1 VRTISRQILS
11 TLLLTILIVLGGWS
25 AFEIRNALVME
36 EMKLDAGARLVTE
49 RLAYNLVNPLW
60 NMNLDEVEK
69 TILYEIR
76 ADMISAVIVKDEFGN
91 IHSGKVELTDG
102 RIENWNP
109 DNSLHRNMTESGA
122 KKISK
127 NIVHNDKT
135 IGTVVL
141 YTNSQYLDKL
151 LRAEIIRIII
161 KLVVLVLILFCV
173 MYALLRYVVVK
184 PLTRLKDWATTVTTE
199 TRTVA
204 PEMRNSV
211 ELVSLAT
218 AISSMSCNLTKSYD
232 DIHEQTVQLET
243 EMAERQL
250 ANEALQLKTAELE
263 GEVKERRAAQQ
274 TLLEQTVLL
283 QEEIAERERLQQEHD
298 RLEEQLRQSQK
309 MEAIGLLAGGVAH
322 DFNNILSVIMGY
334 GDLLARGTPDGK
346 MHDNAIQLLKASERA
361 AELTRGLLA
370 FSRKQTFNLERI
382 DINQLATEN
391 CKFLKRIIG
400 EDIELVTEF
409 HPKPLFLSIDKS
421 QIQQV
426 LMNLATNARDAM
438 LLGGK
443 LTIRITSEKLDDSF
457 ISGHGFG
464 TPGDYARIQ
473 VSDTG
478 AGMDNETVQ
487 RIFEPFFTT
496 KENAKGTGLG
506 LSIIH
511 GIITQHNGIVSCR
524 SEQGRGTVFTIYLPL
539 CPESEQSSVI
549 LAEIDRNSPFG
560 TETILLADD
569 DEMLME
575 INSHHLESSGYR
587 VYQAFD
593 GAEAVEIFRNHADE
607 IDLVILDAIMPK
619 MTGKQAWDNIC
630 EIRPNIKA
638 CFFSGYANEIISG
651 KIAVDYSLPFIAKPV
666 MPGVLLRK
674 VREILDGVN
683 HREEN

>member
-1 VRTISRQILS
+1 MRTISRQILT
-11 TLLLTILIVLGGWS
+11 TLLLAILIVLGGWS

-36 EMKLDAGARLVTE
+36 EMKLDAGARLVAE

-60 NMNLDEVEK
+60 NINLEEVEN
-69 TILYEIR
+69 TILYEIKS
-76 ADMISAVIVKDEFGN
+76 DMISAVIVLDEFGN
-91 IHSGKVELTDG
+91 IQAGKVELPDG
-102 RIENWNP
+102 RIENWNK
-109 DNSLHRNMTESGA
+109 DNSSHRNLAESGA

-127 NIVHNDKT
+127 SILHNNKG

-141 YTNSQYLDKL
+141 YTNGQYLKKL
-151 LRAEIIRIII
+151 LRTEIIRIII
-161 KLVVLVLILFCV
+161 KLAVLVLILFGL
-173 MYALLRYVVVK
+173 MYALLRHLVVK
-184 PLTRLKDWATTVTTE
+184 PLTRLKDWAATVTTE

-211 ELVSLAT
+211 EFVSLAT
-218 AISSMSCNLTKSYD
+218 AITSMNNNLTKSYD
-232 DIHEQTVQLET
+232 NLHEQAVQLET

-250 ANEALQLKTAELE
+250 ANEALQMKTAELE
-263 GEVKERRAAQQ
+263 EEVEERQAAQQ
-274 TLLEQTVLL
+274 SLQEQAVLLE
-283 QEEIAERERLQQEHD
+283 EEIAERERIQQEHD
-298 RLEEQLRQSQK
+298 RLEEQLWQSQK
-309 MEAIGLLAGGVAH
+309 MEAIGMLAGGVAH

-334 GDLLARGTPDGK
+334 GDLLAKGTPDGR

-361 AELTRGLLA
+361 AELTKGLLA
-370 FSRKQTFNLERI
+370 FSRKQTFNLERT
-382 DINQLATEN
+382 DINQLATDN
-391 CKFLKRIIG
+391 CKFLKRVIG
-400 EDIELVTEF
+400 EDIELVTAF
-409 HPKPLFLSIDKS
+409 HPKPLFLSIDRS

-438 LLGGK
+438 PLGGK
-443 LTIRITSEKLDDSF
+443 LTIRITSEELDDSF
-457 ISGHGFG
+457 IATHGFG

-478 AGMDNETVQ
+478 SGINSETVL

-496 KENAKGTGLG
+496 KENGKGTGLG

-511 GIITQHNGIVSCR
+511 GIIAQHNGIISCS
-524 SEQGRGTVFTIYLPL
+524 SEQGQGTMFTIYLPL
-539 CPESEQSSVI
+539 CPESEQSDVMV
-549 LAEIDRNSPFG
+549 AEIDSHSLSG

-575 INSHHLESSGYR
+575 INRHHLESGGYR
-587 VYQAFD
+587 VFQAFD

-651 KIAVDYSLPFIAKPV
+651 KTAVDNSLPFIAKPV

-674 VREILDGVN
+674 VREILDGG
-683 HREEN
+683 ESQ